1 MAINNSV
8 LVDNDLLVFEVL
20 EFVRIQLFDGVIWQG
35 EDINDASAIGTVF
48 YAYDE
53 PPTESIA
60 NITIVDVSDDI
71 EEPDISQLTVD
82 GVADIDAN
90 LNLAVSSNM
99 ELIQWMGSHLNQT
112 EKMKGLVT
120 AYIVNNNGKEWQYIA
135 CRFNVQNR
143 KLAAVGMFDV
153 SKQDPLAKLVFQSLR
168 SLSFRE

>member
-1 MAINNSV
+1 MAFKNSV
-8 LVDNDLLVFEVL
+8 LIDNDLLVFEIL
-20 EFVRIQLFDGVIWQG
+20 DFVRIQLFNGVIWQG
-35 EDINDASAIGTVF
+35 EDINDASAKGAAF

-60 NITIVDVSDDI
+60 SITIVDVSN
-71 EEPDISQLTVD
+71 
-82 GVADIDAN
+82 DAQE
-90 LNLAVSSNM
+90 LDVSKLDAGSVEDFDASLKSAVGKNM
-99 ELIQWMGSHLNQT
+99 DLIQWMGSQLNQT

-120 AYIVNNNGKEWQYIA
+120 AYVVRNNGKEWQYIA

-168 SLSFRE
+168 SVSFRD